1 MCVCLCE
8 CVCDIRVYSHTH
20 THVCMFVK
28 PHTHVHTK
36 YKNGCEMSVYLRD
49 IELHVHMV
57 LYLLCFYI
65 SYNYPKP

>member
-1 MCVCLCE
+1 MCVCVSVRV
-8 CVCDIRVYSHTH
+8 CVRHPCVFTH

-28 PHTHVHTK
+28 PHMHVHTK

-57 LYLLCFYI
+57 LYLLSVFI
-65 SYNYPKP
+65 